1 MVVNNIFLIVCASSA
16 KTMFTVAAYFVCFFL
31 ISWRENE
38 NDLFIVKKIHIQK
51 FIQIS
56 QMNIRYSVKWTWISW
71 IWCKTLAFS
80 YTSDHLPSFLS
91 PTCFLELSFSVF
103 VFIICMM
110 NKCKTHKF
118 QAVHIKTSMGKVM
131 PNIIQEPF
139 KKSYWTCVQCI
150 ISFHNIC
157 WPRNMRFLLFI
168 LKHARTKQF
177 FFLLFLFCSSLRSP
191 HLIKLFCHCYETRS
205 HSLCSQKKRTE
216 KPSFIDFGCSTNI
229 QAFWYALKI
238 YCIMFTVSTRI
249 NFNFICE
256 FVYSVLSLQA
266 QLTKHGLL

>member
-16 KTMFTVAAYFVCFFL
+16 KTMFTVAAYFVCFFFNFMKRKWKWFVH
-31 ISWRENE
+31 SEK
-38 NDLFIVKKIHIQK
+38 FPIQT

-103 VFIICMM
+103 VFIIRMM

-177 FFLLFLFCSSLRSP
+177 FFFC
-191 HLIKLFCHCYETRS
+191 F
-205 HSLCSQKKRTE
+205 
-216 KPSFIDFGCSTNI
+216 F
-229 QAFWYALKI
+229 
-238 YCIMFTVSTRI
+238 
-249 NFNFICE
+249 
-256 FVYSVLSLQA
+256 SVL
-266 QLTKHGLL
+266 HCVHHI